1 MIFKPDLALAVLEG
15 RKTVTRRLCSDNPRS
30 PWWRDVGA
38 LEIGRDY
45 AVQSKRG
52 TPAIARIRVLDVR
65 RESLLIMRAG
75 HVGEQEA
82 RLEGFRSLED
92 FQAAWERINGSWEPL
107 AEVWRV
113 HFEMVQPSALEEFA
127 KVVRFVAGEL
137 LAPYDVRFAVG
148 VGVDEVALSAKR
160 PDGRLLTAQWSPN
173 GIVNDGARLAVM
185 VVRKVARHLEE
196 LERA

>member
-1 MIFKPDLALAVLEG
+1 MIFKPELALAVLEG

-38 LEIGRDY
+38 LEVGRDY

-65 RESLLIMRAG
+65 RETLIAMRAG
-75 HVGEQEA
+75 PVAEREA
-82 RLEGFRSLED
+82 RAEGFGSLEA
-92 FQAAWERINGSWEPL
+92 FKNAWLRINGSWEPL
-107 AEVWRV
+107 AEVWRIE
-113 HFEMVQPSALEEFA
+113 FEMVQPSALDEFA

-148 VGVDEVALSAKR
+148 VGLNEVALSAKAR
-160 PDGRLLTAQWSPN
+160 GETFEARWSPLAV
-173 GIVNDGARLAVM
+173 VNDGAWVAVRAVRNLAQLIKD
-185 VVRKVARHLEE
+185 RQ
-196 LERA
+196 RA